1 MNTESDQNK
10 LLQKFKNLRKEPQIQ
25 VDYLTNAI
33 NDIEE
38 VSFIQYIYTISFH
51 YYLVFKL

>member
-1 MNTESDQNK
+1 MNPESDQNK
-10 LLQKFKNLRKEPQIQ
+10 LLQKFKNLRKEPQKQ

-38 VSFIQYIYTISFH
+38 VSFIQ
-51 YYLVFKL
+51 